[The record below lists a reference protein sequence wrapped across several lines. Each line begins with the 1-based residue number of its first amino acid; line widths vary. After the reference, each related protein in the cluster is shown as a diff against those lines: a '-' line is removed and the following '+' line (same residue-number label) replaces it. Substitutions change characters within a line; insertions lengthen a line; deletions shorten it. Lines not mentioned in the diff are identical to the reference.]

1 MLCHTAIRLIAQ
13 KVTMRAANTINFEPL
28 QLLLPKQRYMC
39 GSLCLVGIFC
49 MFCFSAAS
57 LLLLCCFSAA
67 SLLLL
72 WQVTTCVTAKF
83 ENLRQLLINSR
94 KFVPAKLT
102 SYMIGQKHRAG
113 HFGDFG
119 IA

>member
-57 LLLLCCFSAA
+57 LLLL
-67 SLLLL
+67 
-72 WQVTTCVTAKF
+72 WQVTCVTAKF

-94 KFVPAKLT
+94 KFLPAKLT

-113 HFGDFG
+113 HFEDFG